1 MSNERKAQGALGE
14 ERTYDSVIEITR
26 RDLIRSLVGLGAV
39 FVLPGTAAAEGMRD
53 RFGRIVIQ
61 ASNLELNHLTK
72 SIGIAELGMVNT
84 YKQNAA
90 VVGNCLSAWVHV
102 IQPGDISLQTGF
114 KNEVGR
120 EFIRIDNSQAFDAM
134 KEIEAQYNT
143 EFVPIV
149 AGLSFAKSMT
159 GKYPANLL
167 VGARVYEVDDDTS
180 QIWSYFPGEDHSDTA
195 PRLDV
200 KGSEF
205 KYYTG
210 GQLRMAAEVP
220 DFLDMMHLD
229 DSESWPPDGRKKVK
243 HLMVLVSG
251 GPDSATTVAEAR
263 KVWPTARIT
272 PLYLQFGHDQ
282 DSGELNALARL
293 VETYQLETPE
303 VVDMRGI
310 SAVLPGRVLIHS
322 GAAIMPFGNA
332 FVLTFALAYAARARI
347 EEIWVGMHA
356 DDVRESH
363 EYSREYF
370 DRIQRLAYATSRELA
385 PRIVTPFV
393 DVDKVTLFR
402 YGAKLG
408 VDYGSTWSC
417 IRGTDVHC
425 GKCGACLARQRAF
438 SLAGVRDTT
447 EYAETLPLQAQAS

>member
-1 MSNERKAQGALGE
+1 MSNERKAPGTLGE

-26 RDLIRSLVGLGAV
+26 RDLIRNLAGLGAV
-39 FVLPGTAAAEGMRD
+39 FVLPSIAAAEGMRD

-61 ASNLELNHLTK
+61 VGNLELNHLTK

-84 YKQNAA
+84 YKQNET
-90 VVGNCLSAWVHV
+90 VVGDCLSAWVHV
-102 IQPGDISLQTGF
+102 IKPGDISLRTGF

-120 EFIRIDNSQAFDAM
+120 EFIHIDNPQAFDAM
-134 KEIEAQYNT
+134 KEIEAQYNI
-143 EFVPIV
+143 EFTPIV
-149 AGLSFAKSMT
+149 AGLLYTKSMT
-159 GKYPANLL
+159 GRYPGKVL
-167 VGARVYEVDDDTS
+167 VGKQLYQVDDETS
-180 QIWSYFPGEDHSDTA
+180 PIWRYFGEEDRSDAA

-200 KGSEF
+200 RGSEF

-210 GQLRMAAEVP
+210 GQLRMATEVP
-220 DFLDMMHLD
+220 DFLDMLSIV
-229 DSESWPPDGRKKVK
+229 DSESRPPDSRKNVN

-282 DSGELNALARL
+282 DSGELKALGRL

-303 VVDMRGI
+303 VVDMRGV

-332 FVLTFALAYAARARI
+332 LVLTFALAYAARARI

-370 DRIQRLAYATSRELA
+370 DRIQRLAYATSREFA
-385 PRIVTPFV
+385 PRIVTPFI
-393 DVDKVTLFR
+393 DVDKVTIFR

-438 SLAGVRDTT
+438 SLAGIHDTT